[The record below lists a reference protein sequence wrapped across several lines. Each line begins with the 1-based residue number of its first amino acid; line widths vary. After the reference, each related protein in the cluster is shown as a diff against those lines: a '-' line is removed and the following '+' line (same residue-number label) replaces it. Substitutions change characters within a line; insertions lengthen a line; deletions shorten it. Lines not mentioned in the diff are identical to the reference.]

1 MNKLDSHKFVVD
13 EVITWK
19 MVLNDFQN
27 KPRGGTGVLP
37 QEYFEL

>member
-1 MNKLDSHKFVVD
+1 MNKLDSHNFVVD

-27 KPRGGTGVLP
+27 KPIAGIP
-37 QEYFEL
+37 